1 MASAFSFE
9 FQLNAPISSVI
20 ELFASE
26 KFVEEAISQ
35 SQAASWEVE
44 ISKSLPTLEIRISR
58 TYREDWPSMV
68 KRFIGGDL
76 VVAETRYWE
85 PAGANRYSGS
95 ITARVVGQ
103 PITVEATVTAQEDN
117 AGRTSIEINGTVNSS
132 IPFFG
137 GQVETFAVDILS
149 KGFEAEAALA
159 QAQLN

>member
-1 MASAFSFE
+1 MARAFSFE

-26 KFVEEAISQ
+26 KFVEEAVSQ

-44 ISKSLPTLEIRISR
+44 ISKSLPILEIRISR

-68 KRFIGGDL
+68 KRFIGDDL
-76 VVAETRYWE
+76 IVTETRHWE
-85 PAGANRYSGS
+85 PTAANRYSGS
-95 ITARVVGQ
+95 IIARVVGQ
-103 PITVEATVTAQEDN
+103 PITVEAIVTAEEDK
-117 AGRTSIEINGTVNSS
+117 AGRTSIEINGTVNCS

-137 GQVETFAVDILS
+137 GQVEAFAVDILS

-159 QAQLN
+159 QARLS